1 MRCVAITGISPEVID
16 ELAKGSVRTLEIQ
29 SPHNFFAVLTIDAG
43 DTVFLTSTSMRDVSE
58 GTRGILASV
67 VEKSV
72 FMHRTF
78 QCFGLHHEEC
88 ERMCARIQLRPRN
101 RAIVRGVEPPKL
113 GAPLVV
119 EVGEISYF
127 DAH

>member
-1 MRCVAITGISPEVID
+1 MRCVAITGISSEVMD

-29 SPHNFFAVLTIDAG
+29 SPHNFFAVLSMEVG
-43 DTVFLTSTSMRDVSE
+43 DTVFLTSTSMRDVSA
-58 GTRGILASV
+58 GTRGIVANV

-78 QCFGLHHEEC
+78 QCIGLHQEEC
-88 ERMCARIQLRPRN
+88 EHMCAQIQLRPRSH
-101 RAIVRGVEPPKL
+101 ALVRSVEPL
-113 GAPLVV
+113 RVGEPLVV
-119 EVGEISYF
+119 EVGEIPYF